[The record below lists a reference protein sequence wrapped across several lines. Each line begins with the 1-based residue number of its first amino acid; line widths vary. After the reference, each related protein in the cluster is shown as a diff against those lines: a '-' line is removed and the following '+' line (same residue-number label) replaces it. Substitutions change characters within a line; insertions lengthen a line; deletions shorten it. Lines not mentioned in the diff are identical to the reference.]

1 MKDLVEQIARR
12 FADHPDR
19 ISVTEIVGRQT
30 DLLEVH
36 CNNGD
41 IGRIIGRNGKTISAM
56 RVILN
61 ALSSKSKKRVVLE
74 VVGKE

>member
-1 MKDLVEQIARR
+1 MKDLVEQLARR
-12 FADHPDR
+12 FADRPED
-19 ISVTEIVGRQT
+19 ISIAEIAGHQT
-30 DLLEVH
+30 DLLELQ
-36 CNNGD
+36 CNSGD

-61 ALSSKSKKRVVLE
+61 ALASKSKKRVVLE